1 MLAQPI
7 FTLTFPHAVA
17 VIIGFGMMYVSF
29 HIRCFDNLTVP
40 ISGSTV
46 VGFVATLGPRL
57 GMRTMVIT
65 RYSFGYWG
73 TTLVS
78 FVNIL
83 TQVRHQY

>member
-1 MLAQPI
+1 MLRL
-7 FTLTFPHAVA
+7 FD
-17 VIIGFGMMYVSF
+17 
-29 HIRCFDNLTVP
+29 CFF
-40 ISGSTV
+40 SGSTV

-83 TQVRHQY
+83 TQVRYQCSSRLRILTDSYMHNLRFFN